1 MSDLLGLFKYFCL
14 HPHSIAVDFC
24 CPSWTTNFL
33 NFINIFCHRRVCEF
47 SLTNSSSFSFP
58 SVAVFAACWFPASDS
73 KFYLF
78 AHLLWFCSCPPL
90 RTRYKVILCYGH
102 ANLVDGTAGIP
113 TLISTCQRA
122 HHQIIIWMQNT
133 FRYHKFHPAP
143 DFRGRG
149 KGVQGGN
156 VNKFRYFISVAD
168 AVIVVVVVAVA
179 LATPASFINL

>member
-1 MSDLLGLFKYFCL
+1 MLHNKRIEYLPVLCEIYWNPIDL
-14 HPHSIAVDFC
+14 SND
-24 CPSWTTNFL
+24 
-33 NFINIFCHRRVCEF
+33 
-47 SLTNSSSFSFP
+47 
-58 SVAVFAACWFPASDS
+58 
-73 KFYLF
+73 
-78 AHLLWFCSCPPL
+78 LWGETS
-90 RTRYKVILCYGH
+90 
-102 ANLVDGTAGIP
+102 NAGIP